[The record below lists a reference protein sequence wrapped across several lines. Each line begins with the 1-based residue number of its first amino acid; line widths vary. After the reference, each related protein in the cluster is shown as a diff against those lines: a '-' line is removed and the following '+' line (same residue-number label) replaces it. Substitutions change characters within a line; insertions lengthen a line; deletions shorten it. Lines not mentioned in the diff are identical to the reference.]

1 MSQNPELKNLVLS
14 RDIDES
20 VLIDG
25 PCQVTVIKAKGKG
38 ARLLFTAPPTTKIV
52 RKEIADVGSL
62 WGNKN

>member
-1 MSQNPELKNLVLS
+1 MSQNPELKNLVLT

-20 VLIDG
+20 VFIDG
-25 PCQVTVIKAKGKG
+25 PCQVTVIRTGSKG

-62 WGNKN
+62 WGGKK